1 MYYPLPLIIF
11 LFLNGVYAKVPT
23 QRALP
28 ALFVFGDSTVDPGN
42 NNFIPTIIKSN
53 FPPYGVDL
61 PSHVP
66 TGRFSNG
73 KLTTDIIASYL
84 GIKEMVPPYLD
95 PTLSKEDLTT
105 GVSFASALT
114 GYDPLTAQ
122 TSSVISLE
130 KQLEYFK
137 EYKARMELVMGKEK
151 MEEHI
156 GKSGYVISAGTN
168 DFVVT
173 YFSLPSR
180 RKQYSVVQYEDYVL
194 QNTRNF
200 IQELLDLGARK
211 IGVVGIPPIGCVPI
225 VRTLNPNAT
234 LRGGCVESYTKV
246 ALEYNQK
253 LQQQLQTI
261 TKENSGSQVVYFDI
275 YGALDDIIHN
285 YKDKAEQSRG
295 CCGTGLLEATFL
307 CNRHSYVCPDR
318 SKFVFWDAIHPT
330 EKTYNLIFLAFRN
343 AIDRL
348 LEI

>member
-1 MYYPLPLIIF
+1 M
-11 LFLNGVYAKVPT
+11 K
-23 QRALP
+23 
-28 ALFVFGDSTVDPGN
+28 
-42 NNFIPTIIKSN
+42 
-53 FPPYGVDL
+53 
-61 PSHVP
+61 
-66 TGRFSNG
+66 
-73 KLTTDIIASYL
+73 
-84 GIKEMVPPYLD
+84 
-95 PTLSKEDLTT
+95 
-105 GVSFASALT
+105 
-114 GYDPLTAQ
+114 
-122 TSSVISLE
+122 
-130 KQLEYFK
+130 
-137 EYKARMELVMGKEK
+137 
-151 MEEHI
+151 
-156 GKSGYVISAGTN
+156 
-168 DFVVT
+168 
-173 YFSLPSR
+173 
-180 RKQYSVVQYEDYVL
+180 
-194 QNTRNF
+194 
-200 IQELLDLGARK
+200 ELLDLGARK

-285 YKDKAEQSRG
+285 YKDKGFAEQSRG